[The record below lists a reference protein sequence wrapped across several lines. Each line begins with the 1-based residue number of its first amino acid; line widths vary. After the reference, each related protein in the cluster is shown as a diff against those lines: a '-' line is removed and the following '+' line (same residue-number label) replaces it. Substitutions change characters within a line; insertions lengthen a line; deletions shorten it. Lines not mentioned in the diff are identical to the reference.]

1 MEQLINAATPYN
13 YAMLAFLFFGV
24 GSICFGIIIFI
35 VSAMAAGKELLI
47 MLNHFHIGNKNVRYI
62 LTAISVGITVFALV
76 QLSTDIG
83 TALFGVEGVN
93 ARMPKP
99 NP

>member
-1 MEQLINAATPYN
+1 MSPLTIKILILAA
-13 YAMLAFLFFGV
+13 GV
-24 GSICFGIIIFI
+24 II
-35 VSAMAAGKELLI
+35 MAAGFT
-47 MLNHFHIGNKNVRYI
+47 LNHLSVGNKDIRYI
-62 LTAISVGITVFALV
+62 LTVIGVGITVFVLV
-76 QLSTDIG
+76 HLSTNIG

>member
-1 MEQLINAATPYN
+1 MSPLTIKALI
-13 YAMLAFLFFGV
+13 L
-24 GSICFGIIIFI
+24 
-35 VSAMAAGKELLI
+35 AAGVIL
-47 MLNHFHIGNKNVRYI
+47 MAVGNTLNHFHIGNKNVRYI

>member
-1 MEQLINAATPYN
+1 MSPLTIKTLILIA
-13 YAMLAFLFFGV
+13 GV
-24 GSICFGIIIFI
+24 IL
-35 VSAMAAGKELLI
+35 MAVGFT
-47 MLNHFHIGNKNVRYI
+47 LNHFHIGNKNVRYI

>member
-1 MEQLINAATPYN
+1 
-13 YAMLAFLFFGV
+13 
-24 GSICFGIIIFI
+24 
-35 VSAMAAGKELLI
+35 MAAGFTF
-47 MLNHFHIGNKNVRYI
+47 NHFHVGNKDIRYRATVI
-62 LTAISVGITVFALV
+62 GVGITVFALV

-93 ARMPKP
+93 ARTPKP

>member
-1 MEQLINAATPYN
+1 MSPLTIKTLILIA
-13 YAMLAFLFFGV
+13 GV
-24 GSICFGIIIFI
+24 IL
-35 VSAMAAGKELLI
+35 MAVGFT
-47 MLNHFHIGNKNVRYI
+47 LNHFHIGNKNVRYI
-62 LTAISVGITVFALV
+62 LTAIGVGITMFALV

>member
-1 MEQLINAATPYN
+1 MSPLTIKALI
-13 YAMLAFLFFGV
+13 L
-24 GSICFGIIIFI
+24 
-35 VSAMAAGKELLI
+35 AAGVILMAVGFTLY
-47 MLNHFHIGNKNVRYI
+47 HFRVGNKDDRYI
-62 LTAISVGITVFALV
+62 LIVIGVSITVFTLV

-93 ARMPKP
+93 ARTPKP

>member
-1 MEQLINAATPYN
+1 MSPLTIKVLI
-13 YAMLAFLFFGV
+13 L
-24 GSICFGIIIFI
+24 
-35 VSAMAAGKELLI
+35 AAGVII
-47 MLNHFHIGNKNVRYI
+47 MATGFTLNHFRIRNKNVRYI
-62 LTAISVGITVFALV
+62 LTAIGVSITVFTLV

-83 TALFGVEGVN
+83 TALFGVEDVN

>member
-1 MEQLINAATPYN
+1 MSPLTIKILILAVGVIIMATE
-13 YAMLAFLFFGV
+13 FT
-24 GSICFGIIIFI
+24 
-35 VSAMAAGKELLI
+35 
-47 MLNHFHIGNKNVRYI
+47 LNHFHIGNKDVRYI
-62 LTAISVGITVFALV
+62 VTAIGVGITVFALV

-93 ARMPKP
+93 ARTPKP

>member
-1 MEQLINAATPYN
+1 MSPLTIKILI
-13 YAMLAFLFFGV
+13 L
-24 GSICFGIIIFI
+24 
-35 VSAMAAGKELLI
+35 AAGVIL
-47 MLNHFHIGNKNVRYI
+47 MAVGFTLNHFHIGNKNVRYI
-62 LTAISVGITVFALV
+62 LTAIGVGITVFALV

-83 TALFGVEGVN
+83 TVLFGVEGVN